1 MHPNLHVLLPSSTP
15 AVLLEARIYLP
26 RISTTT
32 SLASI
37 LSMNSDSEPIKWEA
51 VDKEAVRALKLSK
64 VVTAAHPWGRLGGNM
79 LFP

>member
-15 AVLLEARIYLP
+15 SILLEARIYLP
-26 RISTTT
+26 RMATSTA
-32 SLASI
+32 LAGA
-37 LSMNSDSEPIKWEA
+37 LSMNSDSEPIAWEE
-51 VDKEAVRALKLSK
+51 VDIDAVRALRLDK